1 MTKASHTKASFAL
14 VTAAVM
20 GICACDASTGRVT
33 GAGNDDAA
41 TTSPTTTGAAGAGGT
56 APEGSGTGTGGGGA
70 GGTSV
75 SGSDGGAGASPAVD
89 AAAGAAGSDA
99 GASQGG
105 QGGNQSSDAGTR
117 ADAGTHVDAGTTTT
131 VPPPTCDPGL
141 PASIADLAAKS
152 SDDTTS
158 RNTPLGRRYDGVAGH
173 VATNQEL
180 AFLHDAHAQPAIPG
194 STSGLKWKAATV
206 TLYPSGP
213 LPVPADVNQHAIG
226 NCDGDTAFASLAYSA
241 APFIQRIITDNHD
254 GTFTVAMY
262 DPKGQRLAVSVDSQF
277 LFDGGGSIGE
287 ASGKGGVADWATV
300 MEKATMKYIQ
310 VFPVVG
316 DIGGIGSEHQTPMFT
331 GAGGSVAFD
340 RGKLAPAE
348 VTRVVKAVLAA
359 GKLVS
364 GGFGIEGKSLANGF
378 QTVTA
383 HGYAVLPPKT
393 DAFMIAMRNPWGVEP
408 TAKGYDGSTDGVMD
422 IPPDSAWAG
431 TIDLRVIDPG
441 DACGPGVTAPYV
453 PPASAT
459 RAREVNIVEPHAR
472 ALP

>member
-1 MTKASHTKASFAL
+1 MSPTMSPTKASLAL
-14 VTAAVM
+14 LTVAAC
-20 GICACDASTGRVT
+20 GICACDASSGRVT
-33 GAGNDDAA
+33 GGGSAGA
-41 TTSPTTTGAAGAGGT
+41 TNPPVVMITGGAGAAS
-56 APEGSGTGTGGGGA
+56 EGPGTGEGGGGA
-70 GGTSV
+70 SASNG
-75 SGSDGGAGASPAVD
+75 DAGASPGLDAGAG
-89 AAAGAAGSDA
+89 AAAGTGGASTGGQAGHSDDA
-99 GASQGG
+99 GAQ
-105 QGGNQSSDAGTR
+105 
-117 ADAGTHVDAGTTTT
+117 ADAGSTTIR
-131 VPPPTCDPGL
+131 PPPSCTSGL

-158 RNTPLGRRYDGVAGH
+158 RNTPLGRRYDAVAGH
-173 VATNQEL
+173 VATTQEL

-194 STSGLKWKAATV
+194 STSGLKWKSATV
-206 TLYPSGP
+206 TLYPSGA

-226 NCDGDTAFASLAYSA
+226 NCDGDTAFASLAYLDPS
-241 APFIQRIITDNHD
+241 FIQRIITDNRD

-262 DPKGQRLAVSVDSQF
+262 DPKGQRLAVSLDAQF

-287 ASGKGGVADWATV
+287 VSGKGGVADWATV
-300 MEKATMKYIQ
+300 LEKATMKYIQ

-340 RGKLAPAE
+340 RGKLSPVE
-348 VTRVVKAVLAA
+348 LTRVVKAVLAA
-359 GKLVS
+359 GKVVS
-364 GGFGIEGKSLANGF
+364 GGFGIEGKALANGF

-422 IPPDSAWAG
+422 IPPAADWAG
-431 TIDLRVIDPG
+431 TIDIRVIDPG

-459 RAREVNIVEPHAR
+459 RASDVNITELHAR
-472 ALP
+472 GIR

>member
-1 MTKASHTKASFAL
+1 MSHTKASFAL
-14 VTAAVM
+14 VTAAVW
-20 GICACDASTGRVT
+20 GICACDASIGRVT
-33 GAGNDDAA
+33 GAGNDDGA
-41 TTSPTTTGAAGAGGT
+41 TSPTVTGAAGAGGS
-56 APEGSGTGTGGGGA
+56 ASEGTGSAGA
-70 GGTSV
+70 GGTGV
-75 SGSDGGAGASPAVD
+75 SDGDAGASPAVD
-89 AAAGAAGSDA
+89 ASAGAAGSAA
-99 GASQGG
+99 GAPPGGHSSQAG
-105 QGGNQSSDAGTR
+105 QDGDAGT
-117 ADAGTHVDAGTTTT
+117 GTDGGSTGVN
-131 VPPPTCDPGL
+131 PFSCSPGL
-141 PASIADLAAKS
+141 PASIADLAAKAT
-152 SDDTTS
+152 DDTNS

-180 AFLHDAHAQPAIPG
+180 TFLHDAHAQPAIPG
-194 STSGLKWKAATV
+194 STSGLNWKTATV

-226 NCDGDTAFASLAYSA
+226 NCDGDTAFASLAYLS

-254 GTFTVAMY
+254 GTYTVAMY
-262 DPKGQRLAVSVDSQF
+262 DPKGQRIAVSLDSQF
-277 LFDGGGSIGE
+277 LFDGGGGIGE
-287 ASGKGGVADWATV
+287 VSGKGGVADWATV
-300 MEKATMKYIQ
+300 LEKATMKYIQ

-348 VTRVVKAVLAA
+348 LTRVVKAVLAA
-359 GKLVS
+359 GKIVS
-364 GGFGIEGKSLANGF
+364 GGFGIAGKALANGF
-378 QTVTA
+378 QAVTA

-393 DAFMIAMRNPWGVEP
+393 DDFMIAMRNPWGVEP

-422 IPPDSAWAG
+422 IPPDSTWAG

-472 ALP
+472 GLP

>member
-1 MTKASHTKASFAL
+1 MSQTKASFAL
-14 VTAAVM
+14 MTAAVW
-20 GICACDASTGRVT
+20 GICACDASTGRVSGGGSAGATNPPPT
-33 GAGNDDAA
+33 GVM
-41 TTSPTTTGAAGAGGT
+41 TTGAAGA
-56 APEGSGTGTGGGGA
+56 ASVEPGTGVGGSSASGEAGASPGIDAGAAGGA
-70 GGTSV
+70 GGDS
-75 SGSDGGAGASPAVD
+75 SGGQAGQSD
-89 AAAGAAGSDA
+89 DA
-99 GASQGG
+99 GART
-105 QGGNQSSDAGTR
+105 DAGS
-117 ADAGTHVDAGTTTT
+117 TTIT
-131 VPPPTCDPGL
+131 PPPSCTVGL

-158 RNTPLGRRYDGVAGH
+158 RNTPLGRRYDGVADH
-173 VATNQEL
+173 VATTQEL
-180 AFLHDAHAQPAIPG
+180 AFLHDAHAQPVIPG
-194 STSGLKWKAATV
+194 STSGLKWKSATV
-206 TLYPSGP
+206 TLYPSGT

-226 NCDGDTAFASLAYSA
+226 NCDGDTAFASLAYL
-241 APFIQRIITDNHD
+241 APAFIQKIITDNHD

-262 DPKGQRLAVSVDSQF
+262 DPKGQRLDVSLDAQF

-287 ASGKGGVADWATV
+287 VSGKGGVADWATV
-300 MEKATMKYIQ
+300 LEKATMKYIQ

-340 RGKLAPAE
+340 RGQLSPAE
-348 VTRVVKAVLAA
+348 LARVVKAVLAA

-364 GGFGIEGKSLANGF
+364 GGFGIEGKALANGF

-422 IPPDSAWAG
+422 IPPDTDWAG

-459 RAREVNIVEPHAR
+459 RAGEVNITELHALGLR
-472 ALP
+472 

>member
-1 MTKASHTKASFAL
+1 MSHTKASFAL
-14 VTAAVM
+14 VTAAVW
-20 GICACDASTGRVT
+20 GICACDASIGRVT
-33 GAGNDDAA
+33 GAGNDDAS
-41 TTSPTTTGAAGAGGT
+41 TRPTTPGAA
-56 APEGSGTGTGGGGA
+56 GGGGA
-70 GGTSV
+70 ASEGTGSGGAGAAGTGV
-75 SGSDGGAGASPAVD
+75 SDGGAGTSPAVD
-89 AAAGAAGSDA
+89 ASAGAAGSDA
-99 GASQGG
+99 GAPLGG
-105 QGGNQSSDAGTR
+105 EGNQGTQGSDAGAGT
-117 ADAGTHVDAGTTTT
+117 DAGSTTT
-131 VPPPTCDPGL
+131 VPPPSCSPGL
-141 PASIADLAAKS
+141 PASIADLVTKS

-173 VATNQEL
+173 VATSQEL
-180 AFLHDAHAQPAIPG
+180 TFLHDAHAQPAIPG

-226 NCDGDTAFASLAYSA
+226 NCDGDTAFASLAYLS

-262 DPKGQRLAVSVDSQF
+262 DPKGQRIAVSLDSQF
-277 LFDGGGSIGE
+277 LFDGGGSLGE
-287 ASGKGGVADWATV
+287 VSGKGGVADWATV
-300 MEKATMKYIQ
+300 LEKATMKYIQ

-348 VTRVVKAVLAA
+348 LTRVVKAVLAA
-359 GKLVS
+359 GKIVS
-364 GGFGIEGKSLANGF
+364 GGFGIEGKALANGF
-378 QTVTA
+378 QAVTA

-422 IPPDSAWAG
+422 IPPDSTWAG

-453 PPASAT
+453 PPAAAT

-472 ALP
+472 GLP